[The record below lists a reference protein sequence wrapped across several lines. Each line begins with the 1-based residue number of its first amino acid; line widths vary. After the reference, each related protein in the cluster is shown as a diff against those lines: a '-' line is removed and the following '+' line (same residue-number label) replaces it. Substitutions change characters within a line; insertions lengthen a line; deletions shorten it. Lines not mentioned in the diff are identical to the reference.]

1 MKVPERFTSIKGN
14 NDLLQQV
21 IDQLNKDVH
30 GFMNEFKWED
40 AEDAYQNFVVA
51 VEKEVKAL
59 SRSQLMQVLYRID
72 ISEQK
77 MRLVWTLEEE
87 NQNTK
92 ITQLILDRELQKVL
106 TRLAY
111 KNRNN

>member
-1 MKVPERFTSIKGN
+1 MTTPVHFTSIKGDD
-14 NDLLQQV
+14 DLLQQV
-21 IDQLNKDVH
+21 IDQLNKDIY
-30 GFMNEFKWED
+30 GFMKEFTWD
-40 AEDAYQNFVVA
+40 DSEDAYQSFLRA
-51 VEKEVKAL
+51 VENEVNTL
-59 SRSQLMQVLYRID
+59 SRSELKQVLYRID

-77 MRLVWTLEEE
+77 MRLVWTLDEED
-87 NQNTK
+87 QSRK

>member
-1 MKVPERFTSIKGN
+1 MTVPERFTSIKGN

-30 GFMNEFKWED
+30 GFISEFKWDD
-40 AEDAYQNFVVA
+40 AEDAYQNFLVA

-77 MRLVWTLEEE
+77 MRLVWTLEED

-92 ITQLILDRELQKVL
+92 ITQLILDRELLKVL

>member
-1 MKVPERFTSIKGN
+1 M
-14 NDLLQQV
+14 
-21 IDQLNKDVH
+21 
-30 GFMNEFKWED
+30 
-40 AEDAYQNFVVA
+40 
-51 VEKEVKAL
+51 VKAI
-59 SRSQLMQVLYRID
+59 SRNQLMQVLYRID

-77 MRLVWTLEEE
+77 MRLIWTLEEE